1 MPQIKKKVPV
11 VGIYPAL
18 RADAVR
24 FVETWKGWDDCPDVM
39 VSETHLG
46 VLANVAIEP
55 TWVGR
60 GISADAFARW
70 YKSAPDFVLAF
81 MTEMRKCWRRNNS
94 PSARLQAF
102 LALHTCMK
110 PHAHQKEAAQWDLTD
125 GELAT
130 AFELSTK
137 EPVSEEL
144 VEKARKA
151 LAGRIEKGKRLSPW
165 DIAWQG
171 GERLRLT
178 KRTVQIQAE
187 SPEALQ
193 RYLAAEEKAG
203 RKIVVKPS
211 V

>member
-1 MPQIKKKVPV
+1 M

-18 RADAVR
+18 RADAVQ
-24 FVETWKGWDDCPDVM
+24 FVESWKGWADSPAMV
-39 VSETHLG
+39 VSESHLEI
-46 VLANVAIEP
+46 LAHVAIEP
-55 TWVGR
+55 TRVGR
-60 GISADAFARW
+60 IISADAFARW
-70 YKSAPDFVLAF
+70 YKAAPDFVLAF

-94 PSARLQAF
+94 PSARLQGF

-110 PHAHQKEAAQWDLTD
+110 PHAHQRKKEQWDLTD
-125 GELAT
+125 GEVAT

-137 EPVSEEL
+137 EKVSEEL

-151 LAGRIEKGKRLSPW
+151 LAGRIEEGKRVSPW
-165 DIAWQG
+165 DLAWQG
-171 GERLRLT
+171 GERLKMT
-178 KRTVQIQAE
+178 KRKVQIQAE